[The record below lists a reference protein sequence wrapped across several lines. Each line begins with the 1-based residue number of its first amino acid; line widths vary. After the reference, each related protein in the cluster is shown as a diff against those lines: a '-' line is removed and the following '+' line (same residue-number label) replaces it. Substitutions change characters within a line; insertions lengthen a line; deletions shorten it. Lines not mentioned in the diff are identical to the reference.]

1 MNMKKKVFN
10 YSNDKINITY
20 DLNRCIHAGECV
32 RGLPDVFDPK
42 KKPWIDPD
50 NADAEK
56 IADVIEKCP
65 TGALHYELLKSD
77 RTENPS
83 SRNRIVLRPNGPI
96 YFYGDIEV
104 RDYEGNTLLEDTR
117 FAFCRCGVSSNKPA
131 CDNSHKEIEFKADVK
146 ADKSKMPEIDDLDHG
161 KLIIKLMKNGPAILE
176 GNYTMESASIGEHTS
191 NKGVAL
197 CRCGGS
203 ATKPFC
209 DGAHKNNG
217 FSDDPA
223 N

>member
-1 MNMKKKVFN
+1 MKKKEFK
-10 YSNDKINITY
+10 YTNDKIKITY

-32 RGLPDVFDPK
+32 RGLRAVFDPDR
-42 KKPWIDPD
+42 KPWIEPD
-50 NADAEK
+50 NANPEQ

-65 TGALHYELLKSD
+65 TGALHYEMLNSD
-77 RTENPS
+77 RSEKPS
-83 SRNRIVLRPNGPI
+83 ARNRIILKEDGPI
-96 YFYGDIEV
+96 YFFGDIEV
-104 RDYEGNTLLEDTR
+104 QDYEGNTLLEDTR
-117 FAFCRCGVSSNKPA
+117 FAFCRCGASSNKPA
-131 CDNSHKEIEFKADVK
+131 CDNSHKEIDFNADVN
-146 ADKSKMPEIDDLDHG
+146 ADKSKMPEIADHDQG

-176 GNYTMESASIGEHTS
+176 GNYTMVSESIGEHTS